1 MKIKLEEISTN
12 LIEKER
18 ENKELSYEIKNQ
30 LQSFFETQNFASK
43 LQMQLQEISEINQ
56 NLKDKISLLEKDKE
70 ILIQRIYDLGGDTD
84 RSDN

>member
-18 ENKELSYEIKNQ
+18 ENKELSHEIKNQ